1 MKVTNKMSYKEG
13 EAAKRESEVSKKLVS
28 KSKLALRRC
37 PKFQLQEQRNAS
49 RGTTVNESLASPGN

>member
-28 KSKLALRRC
+28 KSKLA
-37 PKFQLQEQRNAS
+37 
-49 RGTTVNESLASPGN
+49 